1 MATKKPSKT
10 IPILPAVTR
19 YDQTEN
25 CDICTAGYFPAGVF
39 YGECRAH
46 PQKWTPN
53 PDGSIVGAHDPAQRD
68 GWCREF
74 QRKAH

>member
-1 MATKKPSKT
+1 MSSKKAKAVQ
-10 IPILPAVTR
+10 ILPAVHTL
-19 YDQTEN
+19 DQTAT
-25 CDICTAGYFPAGVF
+25 CDICTAGHFPAGVF

-74 QRKAH
+74 ERKAH